1 VDEAGPVKRNSGGAR
16 KGFYT
21 VSEAAEVLRVGQRRI
36 LEMLETKEIEG
47 ERDPTSSR
55 WKISKHAVHE
65 LALEEP
71 TDTKE
76 PLLREES
83 PQTEEDTMKL
93 RVAEETQATEETA
106 DNEEPLRASQAPREG
121 PIERSSEQSAGE
133 TWERIGELEALNE
146 RLQLE
151 QQAEKGAWQEEKES
165 LSAAVDRARQR
176 AEALQEEVV
185 GLRTELE
192 ASRERIGELL
202 GLNERVQ
209 HQQEAEKAS
218 WQEEKRSLLAA
229 ANREHQHT
237 EALQKEVAKLSTELE
252 GNQELTSELER
263 LNDRLQHEQQA
274 KKADWREKKE
284 SLLAALDRER
294 QHAEELQREVE
305 RLSAELET
313 ERRKPSWRRL
323 FRQ

>member
-1 VDEAGPVKRNSGGAR
+1 VDEAGPVKRNSGGVR

-21 VSEAAEVLRVGQRRI
+21 VSEAAGVLGVGQRRI

-65 LALEEP
+65 LALEES

-76 PLLREES
+76 PLLSEES
-83 PQTEEDTMKL
+83 PYTEEDTVKL

-106 DNEEPLRASQAPREG
+106 DNEEPLLASQPPREA
-121 PIERSSEQSAGE
+121 PTERSSERSAGE
-133 TWERIGELEALNE
+133 TRERIGELEALNE

-165 LSAAVDRARQR
+165 LLAAVDRARQR

-192 ASRERIGELL
+192 ASRERIGELG
-202 GLNERVQ
+202 GLNERLQ

-229 ANREHQHT
+229 ANREHQHA
-237 EALQKEVAKLSTELE
+237 EALRNEVAKLSTELE
-252 GNQELTSELER
+252 ESRELTSELER
-263 LNDRLQHEQQA
+263 LNERLQHEQRA

-323 FRQ
+323 FR

>member
-323 FRQ
+323 FR